1 MVGDCASD
9 IIWIALSPPSSPT
22 YSYSTLVHSVVAAIL
37 ISVLLSNLS
46 MHFRVRF
53 MLLMINHFAEDTL
66 LPANTLCNMLAAY
79 ILCKPLEY
87 IVCLPVYERV
97 MTYFL
102 SNLWAGGGLFC
113 IFLCVSACGKR
124 KRRVC
129 LLFVSIFVFI
139 LYLWKGQLPDWS
151 SCWKLTFLF
160 LSLFLI
166 QCH

>member
-22 YSYSTLVHSVVAAIL
+22 YSYSTLIHSVVAAIL
-37 ISVLLSNLS
+37 ISVLLLNLS

-102 SNLWAGGGLFC
+102 SNLWADGGLFC
-113 IFLCVSACGKR
+113 IFFFF
-124 KRRVC
+124 VC
-129 LLFVSIFVFI
+129 LWQTKEKGLLVVCFYFCFYFIFVERTTSWLEF
-139 LYLWKGQLPDWS
+139 LPKTD
-151 SCWKLTFLF
+151 F
-160 LSLFLI
+160 SLP
-166 QCH
+166 